1 MPVHLFTYWEGPRY
15 GFLDITRALVDIY
28 SKGGTEYQPVRLGPG
43 NLAEWIGPLHPF
55 FHRMGRYAVRSDYVR
70 IEAVHRHGGAYM
82 DCDSILLR
90 APRELIQPPG
100 GKGSFYEG
108 LADGGFAAPAG
119 APVMDALHTRLL
131 DIMDRWPKGEL
142 YNDRERA
149 EIKRKRAAGV
159 RANGWDLSRSLIGRQ
174 MLLAAQRE
182 DPQLFAGCHFIPKEQ
197 TLSVRYDAATR
208 EYLLKPYANYRHIL
222 PDDRDDPSFL
232 HLYGGGYVPLRGYSA
247 EEILQSDHPVAYF
260 LNTALLRAELWAKE
274 SGYAMPDAPSWARAG
289 LAAKRLRRMEK
300 APASHPQYDLFLA
313 VEAGDAAAVRQLI
326 PQVPATDHCKVRY
339 AEAVFTAFLH
349 GRLDLAEAL
358 LQAPGLDI
366 NRLIDW
372 RGASLWK
379 MRAGGNLLHF
389 AVDVDQLEA
398 LDFLLGR
405 TGIDVN
411 QRNDYHL
418 TPLMF
423 AAKHGRTE
431 ALARLLQAPGL
442 DLHAKTPAG
451 ETALSLAA
459 DDSSREMLS
468 SALSA

>member
-1 MPVHLFTYWEGPRY
+1 MPIHLFTYWEGPRY
-15 GFLDITRALVDIY
+15 GFLDIPRVLIDIY
-28 SKGGTEYQPVRLGPG
+28 SKGGTAYRPVRLNDG

-70 IEAVHRHGGAYM
+70 ISVVRQHGGAYL
-82 DCDSILLR
+82 DCDSILLQ

-100 GKGSFYEG
+100 KGCFYEE

-119 APVMDALHTRLL
+119 SPVMDALHTRLL
-131 DIMDRWPKGEL
+131 DIMDKWPKGEL
-142 YNDRERA
+142 YDDRERD
-149 EIKRKRAAGV
+149 EIRRKRAAGV

-182 DPQLFAGCHFIPKEQ
+182 DPQLFAGCHFIPKGQ
-197 TLSVRYDAATR
+197 TLSVRYAAATR
-208 EYLLKPYANYRHIL
+208 EYLLKPYANYRDIL

-247 EEILQSDHPVAYF
+247 KAILDSDHPVAYF

-274 SGYAMPDAPSWARAG
+274 SGYCLPKEPSWARAG
-289 LAAKRLRRMEK
+289 LAAERLRRMEK
-300 APASHPQYDLFLA
+300 APASHPQYDLFLT
-313 VEAGDAAAVRQLI
+313 VEAGDAATVQRLV
-326 PQVPATDHCKVRY
+326 PQVPAADYYKARY
-339 AEAVFTAFLH
+339 AEAVFVSVLQN
-349 GRLDLAEAL
+349 RLDLTEAL

-366 NRLIDW
+366 NRIIDW

-389 AVDVDQLEA
+389 AVDADKPEVV
-398 LDFLLGR
+398 DFLLGR
-405 TGIDVN
+405 TAIDVN

-423 AAKHGRTE
+423 AAKHGRG
-431 ALARLLQAPGL
+431 AVIKRLLQAPGI
-442 DLHAKTPAG
+442 DLHAKTPGG
-451 ETALSLAA
+451 ETALTLAA
-459 DDSSREMLS
+459 DDSSREML
-468 SALSA
+468 LSASCS